1 MARNFCHPRKV
12 PGGSSGVVWSIR
24 LRITLICYL
33 DRPIP
38 VWQCNWPRA
47 ALPWDTKASFSL
59 NGTGLVSKS
68 GLLHLAEHT
77 LRGSQHHRLRT
88 LVRLIRMTSPGQS
101 PRGAGPGPPG
111 GTEPDSGRPLQRQ
124 DRAYALP
131 LPPGFRPSPL
141 CKWGAGQGG
150 HFQEPSEHAILL
162 WRLQVLI

>member
-59 NGTGLVSKS
+59 NGTGLVSKP

-88 LVRLIRMTSPGQS
+88 VVRLIRMTSPGQS
-101 PRGAGPGPPG
+101 PRGTGPGPPG
-111 GTEPDSGRPLQRQ
+111 ALNPTQAGLCSVKTELTLFHCLLGSGPAPFANGVLGRV
-124 DRAYALP
+124 
-131 LPPGFRPSPL
+131 GIFRSPVSMQYFS
-141 CKWGAGQGG
+141 GDAR
-150 HFQEPSEHAILL
+150 F
-162 WRLQVLI
+162 